1 MHHRNSR
8 VGIGHCRVEARGD
21 IWVIVMVWANKRLS
35 SQGLVPMA
43 GLGGGGA
50 GILSGLATGA

>member
-1 MHHRNSR
+1 
-8 VGIGHCRVEARGD
+8 
-21 IWVIVMVWANKRLS
+21 MVWANKRLS
-35 SQGLVPMA
+35 SQGLVPIW